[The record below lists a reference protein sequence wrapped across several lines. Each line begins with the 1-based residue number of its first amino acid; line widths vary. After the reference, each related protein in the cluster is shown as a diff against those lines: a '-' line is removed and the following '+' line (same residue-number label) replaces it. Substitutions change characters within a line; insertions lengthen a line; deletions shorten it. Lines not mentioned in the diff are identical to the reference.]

1 MTKLSK
7 IRDKN
12 IKVYSKYT
20 GKITGYFTEKLP
32 LTKIL
37 YYVKIAIDRVFLRRE
52 RFFFNFRRWKNRS
65 STQVTG
71 VHLHF
76 EVRSYDKDK
85 KKFVAIDPSYV
96 FEN

>member
-32 LTKIL
+32 LTKL
-37 YYVKIAIDRVFLRRE
+37 VYYVKIAIDRIFLGRE
-52 RFFFNFRRWKNRS
+52 RFFF
-65 STQVTG
+65 
-71 VHLHF
+71 
-76 EVRSYDKDK
+76 
-85 KKFVAIDPSYV
+85 
-96 FEN
+96 